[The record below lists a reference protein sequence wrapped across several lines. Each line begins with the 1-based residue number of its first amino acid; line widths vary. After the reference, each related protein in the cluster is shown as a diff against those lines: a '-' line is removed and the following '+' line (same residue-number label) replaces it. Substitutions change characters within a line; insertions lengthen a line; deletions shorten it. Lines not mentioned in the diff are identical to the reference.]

1 MGGEISEMYFPGGA
15 VVKKKKKILLPM
27 QETQEMQVQSLG
39 REDPLK

>member
-1 MGGEISEMYFPGGA
+1 MEGEMSEMYFPGGT